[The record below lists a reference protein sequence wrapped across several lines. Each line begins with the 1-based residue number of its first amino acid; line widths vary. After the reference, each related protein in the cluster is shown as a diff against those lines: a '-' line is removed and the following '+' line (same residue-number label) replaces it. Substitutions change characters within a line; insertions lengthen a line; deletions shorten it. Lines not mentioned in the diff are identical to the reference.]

1 MIEKILLWIAQ
12 ATLNWA
18 LARTQAKLINLY
30 ELVKDDKEFNEANK
44 KNVEKYNAAKDR
56 LDKIKAAENLLSRTK
71 P

>member
-30 ELVKDDKEFNEANK
+30 ELVKDDKEFDESNK

-56 LDKIKAAENLLSRTK
+56 LDKIKAAENLLSHTK
-71 P
+71 S